1 VEGFAFPGFNPRNR
15 KAISRDRRF
24 PAISILAT
32 GHWRLVTFLKEERM
46 GRIGFWEIVV
56 IIGVF
61 VVLFGAKKIPEI
73 ASALG
78 KALKEFKK
86 AGKDVEDDIK
96 KSLDK

>member
-1 VEGFAFPGFNPRNR
+1 
-15 KAISRDRRF
+15 
-24 PAISILAT
+24 
-32 GHWRLVTFLKEERM
+32 M